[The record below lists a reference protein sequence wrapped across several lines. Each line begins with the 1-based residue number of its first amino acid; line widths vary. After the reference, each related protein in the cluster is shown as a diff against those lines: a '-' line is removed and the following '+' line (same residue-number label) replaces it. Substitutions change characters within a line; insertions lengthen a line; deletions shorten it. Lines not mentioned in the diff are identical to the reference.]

1 MVICV
6 QQKGNTPGKRRNL
19 KMKKI
24 ERFEQAIENKVK
36 DLRAEGINPTLF
48 WAYRESI
55 EAGNEKINFSEC
67 IWEHDIEDIANCL
80 KENGIV
86 EFTIS
91 STFSSLIETLA
102 EFQKHG
108 FKMAGLTEV
117 NARYTAIG
125 SDEKAKLPAIKM
137 MNI

>member
-1 MVICV
+1 M
-6 QQKGNTPGKRRNL
+6 KR
-19 KMKKI
+19 I
-24 ERFEQAIENKVK
+24 ESFEQAIENKVK

-55 EAGNEKINFSEC
+55 ENENEKIDFSEC
-67 IWEHDIEDIANCL
+67 IWESEIEDIANCL
-80 KENGIV
+80 RENGIV

-108 FKMAGLTEV
+108 FQMAGLTEV
-117 NARYTAIG
+117 NARHLDWKTNKRAVV
-125 SDEKAKLPAIKM
+125 PAIRM

>member
-1 MVICV
+1 
-6 QQKGNTPGKRRNL
+6 
-19 KMKKI
+19 MKKI
-24 ERFEQAIENKVK
+24 ESFEQAIENKVK

-48 WAYRESI
+48 WAYRTLEETENDKI
-55 EAGNEKINFSEC
+55 DFNEI
-67 IWEHDIEDIANCL
+67 IWDYEIEDIANCL

-102 EFQKHG
+102 EFQKYG
-108 FKMAGLTEV
+108 FQMAGLTEV

-125 SDEKAKLPAIKM
+125 SNEKAKLPAIRM
-137 MNI
+137 IGTSL

>member
-1 MVICV
+1 MTRIEILDQAAEIRTRYTDIDVNPRFGEAYFYSLDAGNDLINFGEVIWDYDID
-6 QQKGNTPGKRRNL
+6 Q
-19 KMKKI
+19 I
-24 ERFEQAIENKVK
+24 IENC
-36 DLRAEGINPTLF
+36 RRFGI
-48 WAYRESI
+48 
-55 EAGNEKINFSEC
+55 K
-67 IWEHDIEDIANCL
+67 
-80 KENGIV
+80 

-125 SDEKAKLPAIKM
+125 SDEKAKLPAIRM
-137 MNI
+137 ILSA

>member
-1 MVICV
+1 M
-6 QQKGNTPGKRRNL
+6 KR
-19 KMKKI
+19 I

-67 IWEHDIEDIANCL
+67 IWEQEIEDIANCL
-80 KENGIV
+80 KENGIL

-91 STFSSLIETLA
+91 STFSSLIPALA
-102 EFQKHG
+102 GFEKHG
-108 FKMAGLTEV
+108 FKIAGLTKV
-117 NARYTAIG
+117 RTRYKDYTTG
-125 SDEKAKLPAIKM
+125 EKAIIPAIIMTAK
-137 MNI
+137 

>member
-1 MVICV
+1 
-6 QQKGNTPGKRRNL
+6 
-19 KMKKI
+19 MKKI
-24 ERFEQAIENKVK
+24 EAFEQAIANKVK

-67 IWEHDIEDIANCL
+67 IWEYEIEDIASCL

-102 EFQKHG
+102 EFQKYG
-108 FKMAGLTEV
+108 FQMAGLTEV

-125 SDEKAKLPAIKM
+125 SNEKAKLPAIRM

>member
-1 MVICV
+1 MI
-6 QQKGNTPGKRRNL
+6 
-19 KMKKI
+19 KI
-24 ERFEQAIENKVK
+24 ESFEKAIEDKVPN
-36 DLRAEGINPTLF
+36 LREVGINPTLF
-48 WAYRESI
+48 WAYRTLE
-55 EAGNEKINFSEC
+55 ETGNDNIDFNEC
-67 IWEHDIEDIANCL
+67 IWEQEIEDIAKCL

-108 FKMAGLTEV
+108 FQMAGLTEV

-125 SDEKAKLPAIKM
+125 SDEKAKLPAIRM
-137 MNI
+137 LLM

>member
-1 MVICV
+1 
-6 QQKGNTPGKRRNL
+6 
-19 KMKKI
+19 MKKI
-24 ERFEQAIENKVK
+24 ELFEKAIREEAQSLK
-36 DLRAEGINPTLF
+36 DYGINGTLF

-80 KENGIV
+80 KKNGIV

-102 EFQKHG
+102 EFQKYG
-108 FKMAGLTEV
+108 FQMAGLTEV

-125 SDEKAKLPAIKM
+125 SSEKAKLPEIKM

>member
-1 MVICV
+1 
-6 QQKGNTPGKRRNL
+6 
-19 KMKKI
+19 MKKI

-48 WAYRESI
+48 WAYTESI
-55 EAGNEKINFSEC
+55 ESGNEKINFSEC
-67 IWEHDIEDIANCL
+67 IWEHDIEGIVTCL

-108 FKMAGLTEV
+108 FQMAGLTEV

>member
-1 MVICV
+1 
-6 QQKGNTPGKRRNL
+6 
-19 KMKKI
+19 MKKI
-24 ERFEQAIENKVK
+24 ETFEQAIENKVK

-67 IWEHDIEDIANCL
+67 IWEQDIEDIANCL
-80 KENGIV
+80 KANGIT

-108 FKMAGLTEV
+108 FQMAGLTEV
-117 NARYTAIG
+117 NARYTDFATG
-125 SDEKAKLPAIKM
+125 KKKVLPAIRMLCK
-137 MNI
+137 

>member
-1 MVICV
+1 
-6 QQKGNTPGKRRNL
+6 
-19 KMKKI
+19 MKKI

-55 EAGNEKINFSEC
+55 EAENEKINFSEC
-67 IWEHDIEDIANCL
+67 IWEYEIEDIANCL

-102 EFQKHG
+102 EFQKYG

-117 NARYTAIG
+117 NARYNAIG
-125 SDEKAKLPAIKM
+125 SEEKAKLPAIKM
-137 MNI
+137 LSM

>member
-1 MVICV
+1 
-6 QQKGNTPGKRRNL
+6 
-19 KMKKI
+19 MKKI
-24 ERFEQAIENKVK
+24 ERFEQAIANKVK

-48 WAYRESI
+48 WAYRTLE
-55 EAGNEKINFSEC
+55 ETGNDKIDFNEI
-67 IWEHDIEDIANCL
+67 IWDYEIEDIANCL

-125 SDEKAKLPAIKM
+125 SDEKAKLPAIRM
-137 MNI
+137 ILSA

>member
-1 MVICV
+1 M
-6 QQKGNTPGKRRNL
+6 KR
-19 KMKKI
+19 I

-67 IWEHDIEDIANCL
+67 IWEQEIEDIANCL
-80 KENGIV
+80 KENGIL

-91 STFSSLIETLA
+91 STFSSLIETMA

-117 NARYTAIG
+117 NARYPAIG
-125 SDEKAKLPAIKM
+125 SDEKAKIPAIR
-137 MNI
+137 IILSV